1 MSMQLHHTLMSQY
14 KHGTASGI
22 GSVSY
27 ESVANCV
34 TPEVVIYGKCVQDG
48 TPTPTTPFPIIANNN
63 VYSVNGSY
71 YTIPAIYSAGNIK
84 DEYYPLTGKVIR
96 RVKSI
101 ILDNID
107 SVREYTYKEKKG
119 VYFYA
124 IFSKNVRATD
134 AICTHEN
141 TFITNSSKVSYMW
154 VGANSTQIYWI
165 GVLDALGMTLD
176 EFKNWLVE
184 QKEAGMPVTVM
195 YADESETAEYV
206 DPIQI
211 TSVRGA
217 NVIEETDLNSNMF
230 GIPFVEGTQIDVKY
244 LTHS

>member
-1 MSMQLHHTLMSQY
+1 MSILHHTLMSQY
-14 KHGTASGI
+14 KHTMISGTGL
-22 GSVSY
+22 VTY

-34 TPEVVIYGKCVQDG
+34 TPEVIIYGKCVQNG
-48 TPTPTTPFPIIANNN
+48 TPTPSTPFPIIANNN
-63 VYSVNGSY
+63 VYSINGSY
-71 YTIPAIYSAGNIK
+71 YPIPTLYSADNIK

-101 ILDNID
+101 ILDNPD
-107 SVREYTYKEKKG
+107 SVVAYTYQQKNG
-119 VYFYA
+119 VYFY
-124 IFSKNVRATD
+124 NVLPRLNSTN

-141 TFITNSSKVSYMW
+141 TFKTASAKTSFMW

-176 EFKNWLVE
+176 EFKVWLVE
-184 QKEAGMPVTVM
+184 QKNTGIPVTVM
-195 YADESETAEYV
+195 YADGSETAEYV
-206 DPIQI
+206 DPVQI
-211 TSVRGA
+211 TSVRGT
-217 NVIEETDLNSNMF
+217 NVIAETDLNSKIF